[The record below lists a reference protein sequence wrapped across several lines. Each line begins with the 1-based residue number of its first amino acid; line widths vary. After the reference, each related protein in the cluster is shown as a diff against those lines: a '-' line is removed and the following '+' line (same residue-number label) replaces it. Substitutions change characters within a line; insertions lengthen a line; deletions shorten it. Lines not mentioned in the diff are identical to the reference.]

1 MTSLKIAL
9 LGYGKMGRETEK
21 VLIERGHQLSLVIDS
36 EADWTS
42 QEAMLASCDAAIEF
56 TTPDTA
62 PGNIL
67 RCFTANVPVVC
78 GTTGWQHRFEEIRQ
92 ACIQGSH
99 ALFHASNFSI
109 SVNIFFEINRRL
121 AKLMNPLKQYE
132 VNIEEV
138 HHLQKLDAPSGTA
151 IVLANDII
159 AEIERKKHWKSKDK
173 GESEEIG
180 IKSVR
185 QDNVTGT
192 HVVTYESMNDSI
204 SISHTAKNR
213 KIFAIGAVMACE
225 FIAGRSGIFTMKDLL
240 QH

>member
-1 MTSLKIAL
+1 MASLKIAL
-9 LGYGKMGRETEK
+9 LGYGKMGKETEK
-21 VLIERGHQLSLVIDS
+21 ILTERGHQVCLVIDS
-36 EADWTS
+36 EAAWTS
-42 QEAMLASCDAAIEF
+42 QETLLAACDAAIEF
-56 TTPDTA
+56 STPETA

-67 RCFTANVPVVC
+67 RCFSAHVPVVC
-78 GTTGWQHRFEEIRQ
+78 GTTGWHARFEEIRQ
-92 ACIQGSH
+92 ACIQGRH

-109 SVNIFFEINRRL
+109 TVNIFFEINRRL
-121 AKLMNPLKQYE
+121 ARLMNPMSQYE

-138 HHLQKLDAPSGTA
+138 HHIHKLDAPSGTA

-159 AEIERKKHWKSKDK
+159 AEIDRKKHWKSKEK
-173 GESEEIG
+173 GENEEIG

-192 HVVTYESMNDSI
+192 HIVTYESINDSI

-225 FIAGRSGIFTMKDLL
+225 FIAGRSGVFTMKDLL
-240 QH
+240 QP